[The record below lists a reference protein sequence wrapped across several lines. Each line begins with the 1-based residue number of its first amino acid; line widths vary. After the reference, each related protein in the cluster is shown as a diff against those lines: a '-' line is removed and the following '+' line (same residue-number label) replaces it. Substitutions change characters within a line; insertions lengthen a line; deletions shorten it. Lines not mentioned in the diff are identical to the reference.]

1 MFSERALWAAHSVVY
16 AITVNTNIFLL
27 YMIERFIRKSKPAE
41 FRCVKDPILGHKVP
55 NIVLL

>member
-1 MFSERALWAAHSVVY
+1 MISIGHVIVY
-16 AITVNTNIFLL
+16 AITVYTNIFLL

-41 FRCVKDPILGHKVP
+41 IRCVKDPILGHKVP